1 LAAYAPLRATS
12 SESVPV
18 EDFAQS
24 AQRKLP
30 RRCVAIVHLL
40 NSIEG
45 GYMQN
50 KKYLIIIAVLAALL
64 MGAVGVIAGM
74 TMQQKMNVSAT
85 QEQTVVTEAQPAA
98 NEETD
103 VVSAETEETAAEN
116 VESEENDTNVENQNT
131 NGEGTEMDGKTPVEA
146 YGALQV
152 QGNRLTDANG
162 NQVQLKG
169 ISTHGLSWYPQYVN
183 EDFFRQMRDEW
194 NVDVVRLAMYTA
206 EYNGYCVGDENNKQ
220 TLKNVISEGVN
231 HATNLG
237 MYVIIDWHILSDSN
251 PLQNKDEAKK
261 FFAEMAE
268 RYQGYDNIIY
278 EICNEPNSG
287 TSWSD
292 IKTYANEVIPVIREK
307 DKDAIILVGTPNWSQ
322 FVNEA
327 AADPITGYDNLM
339 YVLHFYAD
347 THRDDLRN
355 TMQEAFNQGLPI
367 FVSEFGICDA
377 SGNGAINVEEANK
390 WIDLMNQDGISYCIW
405 NLSNKDESSA
415 FFKTDCNKTSGFT
428 ESDLS
433 DEAKWYLDVLKN

>member
-1 LAAYAPLRATS
+1 
-12 SESVPV
+12 
-18 EDFAQS
+18 
-24 AQRKLP
+24 
-30 RRCVAIVHLL
+30 
-40 NSIEG
+40 
-45 GYMQN
+45 MQN

-64 MGAVGVIAGM
+64 MGAIGVIVGM
-74 TMQQKMNVSAT
+74 TMQQKMNTTSTDTKQVES
-85 QEQTVVTEAQPAA
+85 EAGDEAA
-98 NEETD
+98 DGVWVDETD
-103 VVSAETEETAAEN
+103 VIPP
-116 VESEENDTNVENQNT
+116 ESNEQKAGQDQTVTDGSIGNTKNDTNVNNQNS
-131 NGEGTEMDGKTPVEA
+131 NMEGTAMNGKTPVEA

-152 QGNRLTDANG
+152 KGNRLTDENG

-194 NVDVVRLAMYTA
+194 NVEVVRLAMYTA
-206 EYNGYCVGDENNKQ
+206 EYNGYCVGDEGNKQ

-251 PLQNKDEAKK
+251 PLQNKEEAKK

-268 RYQGYDNIIY
+268 RYQGYDNVIY

-287 TSWSD
+287 AGWSD
-292 IKTYANEVIPVIREK
+292 IKTYANEVIPVIREN

-355 TMQEAFNQGLPI
+355 TLQSAYNQGLPI

-390 WIDLMNQDGISYCIW
+390 WIDLLDQNGISYCIW

-415 FFKTDCNKTSGFT
+415 FFKVDCNKSSGFT
-428 ESDLS
+428 SEDLS
-433 DEAKWYLDVLKN
+433 EEALWYLDVLKN

>member
-1 LAAYAPLRATS
+1 
-12 SESVPV
+12 
-18 EDFAQS
+18 
-24 AQRKLP
+24 
-30 RRCVAIVHLL
+30 
-40 NSIEG
+40 
-45 GYMQN
+45 MQN
-50 KKYLIIIAVLAALL
+50 KKYWVIIAVLAALL
-64 MGAVGVIAGM
+64 MGAIGVIAGM
-74 TMQQKMNVSAT
+74 TIQQKMGAPVNDAGTAESGDAAASD
-85 QEQTVVTEAQPAA
+85 QNGASKENKAEEA
-98 NEETD
+98 NEAEAE
-103 VVSAETEETAAEN
+103 AETN
-116 VESEENDTNVENQNT
+116 NGGQGNSRDGSENDTDVNEQKT
-131 NGEGTEMDGKTPVEA
+131 EAEGAAMNGTPVER

-152 QGNRLTDANG
+152 KGNRLTDKNG

-169 ISTHGLSWYPQYVN
+169 VSTHGLSWYPQYVN

-194 NVDVVRLAMYTA
+194 NVEVVRLAMYTA

-220 TLKNVISEGVN
+220 TLKNVIGEGVN

-251 PLQNKDEAKK
+251 PLQNKEEAKK

-268 RYQGYDNIIY
+268 RYQGYDNVIY

-287 TSWSD
+287 ASWND

-307 DKDAIILVGTPNWSQ
+307 DQDALILVGTPNWSQ

-355 TMQEAFNQGLPI
+355 TLQNAYNQGLPI

-390 WIDLMNQDGISYCIW
+390 WIDLMDQNGISYCIW

-415 FFKTDCNKTSGFT
+415 FFKPDCTKSSGFT
-428 ESDLS
+428 NEDLS
-433 DEAKWYLDVLKN
+433 DEALWYLDVLKQ

>member
-1 LAAYAPLRATS
+1 
-12 SESVPV
+12 
-18 EDFAQS
+18 
-24 AQRKLP
+24 
-30 RRCVAIVHLL
+30 
-40 NSIEG
+40 
-45 GYMQN
+45 MQN
-50 KKYLIIIAVLAALL
+50 KKYLVIIAVLAALL
-64 MGAVGVIAGM
+64 MGAVGIIVGM
-74 TMQQKMNVSAT
+74 TMQQKIGTSSKDAGIAESAEAT
-85 QEQTVVTEAQPAA
+85 ASDQNDGSGEIVDGNAGQDAGQNQTNAEEQGDGQG
-98 NEETD
+98 NSQGNNQNDTD
-103 VVSAETEETAAEN
+103 VNNQEMKVEGAAM
-116 VESEENDTNVENQNT
+116 
-131 NGEGTEMDGKTPVEA
+131 NGNTPVER

-152 QGNRLTDANG
+152 KGNRLTDENG

-194 NVDVVRLAMYTA
+194 NVEVVRLAMYTA

-220 TLKNVISEGVN
+220 ILKNVIGEGVN

-251 PLQNKDEAKK
+251 PLQNKEEAKK
-261 FFAEMAE
+261 FFGEMAE
-268 RYQGYDNIIY
+268 RYQGYDNVIY

-287 TSWSD
+287 ASWSD

-307 DKDAIILVGTPNWSQ
+307 DQDALILVGTPNWSQ

-355 TMQEAFNQGLPI
+355 TLQNAYNQGLPI

-390 WIDLMNQDGISYCIW
+390 WIDLMDQNGISYCIW

-415 FFKTDCNKTSGFT
+415 FFKADCTKSSGFT
-428 ESDLS
+428 EEDLS
-433 DEAKWYLDVLKN
+433 DEALWYLDVLKK